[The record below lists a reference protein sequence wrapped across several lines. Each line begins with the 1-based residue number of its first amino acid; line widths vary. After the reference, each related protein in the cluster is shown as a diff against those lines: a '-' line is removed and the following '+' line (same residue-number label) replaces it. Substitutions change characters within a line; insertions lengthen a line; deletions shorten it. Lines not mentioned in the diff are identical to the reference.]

1 MPNHPA
7 SVDLVAGTFF
17 PMDVIG
23 IDLSGPCNA
32 ADTAVAAFRSNGH
45 RLVLKDRC
53 LGADDAA
60 IAALIAR
67 ARPDAELVV
76 GLDAP
81 LSYNDGGGDRPADR
95 LLRARAVA
103 AGLSPG
109 SIMPPTLTR
118 MAYLTLRGITVARIV
133 ATIAGARAR
142 IVEVHPGAACVLRG
156 APVEI
161 VRALKSTAAARQ
173 QLLRWL
179 EGEGLEGIADDDDR
193 GDHVVAACAAALA
206 AWKWSLGNSAW
217 VHPADPPWHPH
228 DMAC

>member
-1 MPNHPA
+1 
-7 SVDLVAGTFF
+7 
-17 PMDVIG
+17 MDVIG

-32 ADTAVAAFRSNGH
+32 ADTAVAAFRANGR
-45 RLVLKDRC
+45 RLVLQER
-53 LGADDAA
+53 LVGADDAA

-67 ARPDAELVV
+67 ARPDADLVV

-103 AGLSPG
+103 AGLPSG
-109 SIMPPTLTR
+109 TVMPPTLTR

-133 ATIAGARAR
+133 TTIAGARAR

-161 VRALKSTAAARQ
+161 VRALKSSAAARHE
-173 QLLRWL
+173 LLRWL
-179 EGEGLEGIADDDDR
+179 EGEGLEGIGGGPDP
-193 GDHVVAACAAALA
+193 GDHFVAACAAALA
-206 AWKWSLGNSAW
+206 AWKWSLGTPVW
-217 VHPADPPWHPH
+217 IHPADPPWHPY